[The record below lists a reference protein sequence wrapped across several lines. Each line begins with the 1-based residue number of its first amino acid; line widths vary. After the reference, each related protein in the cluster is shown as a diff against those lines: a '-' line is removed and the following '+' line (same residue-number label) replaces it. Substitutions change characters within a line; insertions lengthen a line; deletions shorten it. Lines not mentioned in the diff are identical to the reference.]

1 MTPRRTPLRVVA
13 GAPLLAA
20 VLVLAVAPRADA
32 VVAATKASRA
42 VSAVAC
48 SPSTLSATLV
58 LSPVGSAS
66 TAVAGAVVFA
76 NGSGRACTL
85 RGVPK
90 VSVVSPS
97 GQALGVYQESS
108 VPHTARPVTLARSS
122 STAPRPDA
130 AVSIT
135 WSAWSCARGSFALDI
150 HFAGWRGPMTVPWV
164 PTAGAAAPATC
175 SGSHETIFVGPVA
188 RSAPPS

>member
-1 MTPRRTPLRVVA
+1 VTPHRIPLRVVA
-13 GAPLLAA
+13 GAPLLIA
-20 VLVLAVAPRADA
+20 VLVLAGGPRADA
-32 VVAATKASRA
+32 VVAAAKASRA
-42 VSAVAC
+42 TSTVAC
-48 SPSTLSATLV
+48 SPSALSATLV

-85 RGVPK
+85 RGVPR

-108 VPHTARPVTLARSS
+108 VPHTVRPVTLARSG

-135 WSAWSCARGSFALDI
+135 WSAWSCARGTFTLDI
-150 HFAGWRGPMTVPWV
+150 HFAGWRGSMTVPWT
-164 PTAGAAAPATC
+164 PIAGAPAPAAC
-175 SGSHETIFVGPVA
+175 SGSQETIFVGPVA
-188 RSAPPS
+188 RTTPPV